1 MLDIPTIGI
10 GAGPG
15 CSGQILV
22 MQDMLD
28 VFPGKIARFV
38 GHFLQGQ
45 AVREGVFPAPEHC
58 F

>member
-38 GHFLQGQ
+38 RHFL
-45 AVREGVFPAPEHC
+45 
-58 F
+58 